1 MTALEL
7 IAKEKKEKTGKL
19 DIGKCGL
26 TELPEELFDLERL
39 EELYVSNRFWDYK
52 KQEWIESKNPGSDN
66 RVRSKKGVVVIA
78 RHCWVGYVR

>member
-52 KQEWIESKNPGSDN
+52 K
-66 RVRSKKGVVVIA
+66 
-78 RHCWVGYVR
+78 